1 MRYRRGMSKPS
12 FSSEPW
18 SYSRLT
24 TLRRCPK
31 LFEYQY
37 IHRRMAMQ
45 TDDSLTF
52 GTAVHNALNALYT
65 SGSIPPVLG
74 DTQDDILLRAVL
86 TNYAEHYDMRDQ
98 FTVESC
104 EERLVQKLFFGLPDR
119 FLTILDL
126 VVLDER
132 GDRWLVEHKTTS
144 GEIDTDQIRWQSK
157 AFDLQTQ
164 LYMRALQTAGRPAKG
179 VVFNLIRRP
188 MIRRKK
194 AETLEEFAHRAA
206 LTCSGEEYF
215 QRFHVQHIDDDTLEQ
230 RISLLLAQHDACTQA
245 KRWPHNEASCWAFG
259 RECDFAQVCL
269 GRRSLFE
276 HPTKGHK

>member
-1 MRYRRGMSKPS
+1 MRYRRGMSKLS

-37 IHRRMAMQ
+37 IHRRAAMQ

-65 SGSIPPVLG
+65 SGSIPPVVG

-86 TNYAEHYDMRDQ
+86 SGYTQRYDDN
-98 FTVESC
+98 FTVETC
-104 EERLVQKLFFGLPDR
+104 EEKLTQKLFFGLPDR

-126 VVLDER
+126 VVVDER
-132 GDRWLVEHKTTS
+132 GDRWLVEHKTTA
-144 GEIDTDQIRWQSK
+144 GEIDTSQIRWQSK

-164 LYMRALQTAGRPAKG
+164 MYMRALQVAGRPAKG

-188 MIRRKK
+188 MIRKK
-194 AETLEEFAHRAA
+194 KHETTEEFEHRAA
-206 LTCSGEEYF
+206 LTCLGEEYF
-215 QRFHVQHIDDDTLEQ
+215 QRFPVKHIEDDTLEQ
-230 RISLLLAQHDACTQA
+230 RIALLLVQHDACSQL

-269 GRRSLFE
+269 GNRALLE
-276 HPTKGHK
+276 HPMKERR